1 MATNH
6 FNLDQLSWQIIDIDD
21 DGVTEVFLQTFP
33 HFRQSP
39 SITIFQ
45 IDKNDTVTRIIEG
58 FAPGHLVKLSKKD
71 DYFDPHSTGTA
82 IDMQIDSKKPD
93 AFRKLAE
100 SSLSFGMSVVLYKNF
115 IHTDKREGKGI
126 FLDLM
131 YLDDYEKANSCARFQ
146 FEKPEKIIAGKIKD
160 YDKKFF
166 IAKVDK
172 ELFCYKIN
180 GFTDSRFI
188 DKEIKIIDIPVD
200 FVEFRIEN
208 ELIRYLNK
216 QGQVVD
222 LQL

>member
-1 MATNH
+1 MKKQIH
-6 FNLDQLSWQIIDIDD
+6 VLDFNLRNQKKL
-21 DGVTEVFLQTFP
+21 LQ
-33 HFRQSP
+33 
-39 SITIFQ
+39 
-45 IDKNDTVTRIIEG
+45 E
-58 FAPGHLVKLSKKD
+58 
-71 DYFDPHSTGTA
+71 
-82 IDMQIDSKKPD
+82 
-93 AFRKLAE
+93 
-100 SSLSFGMSVVLYKNF
+100 
-115 IHTDKREGKGI
+115 
-126 FLDLM
+126 
-131 YLDDYEKANSCARFQ
+131 
-146 FEKPEKIIAGKIKD
+146 KIKD